1 MRIMTTNIWG
11 SYFNNPAE
19 VRKDDMYKVYETYA
33 PDIIGF
39 QEVEP
44 QWYACDMF
52 RRLSDD
58 YYIVGAQPFDSFNF
72 VPMAIR
78 KKYKVMAFGFER
90 LTDVKDPSKEITWA
104 VLQEDER
111 LFAVCNTHFWWKTG
125 PEHDRIREIN
135 AHQLCKLMK
144 SLEERYGCPVFAF
157 GDMNCNTAST
167 VFTDIYPENGVVK
180 LYDMAAEKDD
190 VSSHHGDPVV
200 DENGRFHG
208 KKTDKDHTSSLDH
221 IVGLGKGFEVS
232 RYKIV
237 QDQYALDA
245 TDHSPVYADISF
257 L

>member
-111 LFAVCNTHFWWKTG
+111 LFAVLSHNAEGFDVG
-125 PEHDRIREIN
+125 SVSPYIRDD
-135 AHQLCKLMK
+135 
-144 SLEERYGCPVFAF
+144 SDERYQRFFIHSNLHFA
-157 GDMNCNTAST
+157 ARRH
-167 VFTDIYPENGVVK
+167 K
-180 LYDMAAEKDD
+180 
-190 VSSHHGDPVV
+190 
-200 DENGRFHG
+200 
-208 KKTDKDHTSSLDH
+208 
-221 IVGLGKGFEVS
+221 
-232 RYKIV
+232 
-237 QDQYALDA
+237 
-245 TDHSPVYADISF
+245 
-257 L
+257 